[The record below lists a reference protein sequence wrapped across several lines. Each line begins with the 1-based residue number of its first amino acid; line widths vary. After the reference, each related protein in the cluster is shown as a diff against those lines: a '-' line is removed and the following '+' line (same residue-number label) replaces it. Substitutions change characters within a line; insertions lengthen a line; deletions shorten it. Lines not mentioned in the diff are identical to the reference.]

1 MIVQCTEADIAN
13 RASIKAN
20 KVAKRL
26 STKRSPQ
33 MSRLIQNESSIA
45 SPFCKNLPFRKL
57 RMSVGSFDQLN
68 KDYCD
73 ALLIVTTMESR
84 LVEFTGKVSVLYG
97 RSSVAA
103 PSRAVESFKAE
114 RGGHEGPPVQD

>member
-57 RMSVGSFDQLN
+57 RMSVGSFDQVN
-68 KDYCD
+68 NGYCY
-73 ALLIVTTMESR
+73 AFLIATTIESILLGVNR
-84 LVEFTGKVSVLYG
+84 LSLPQ
-97 RSSVAA
+97 S
-103 PSRAVESFKAE
+103 
-114 RGGHEGPPVQD
+114 H